1 MRILLV
7 VVTAAGLAVGQGT
20 SSWKGDGNSLLR
32 FCSAYIQAADNGTI
46 PSGGAI
52 GATFCV
58 GFLTGIQDYDEMLSQ
73 LETDRNGGKGLVRH
87 ACVPQNATTDEVVR
101 VVVKWLRDNP
111 HELNYPAS
119 VLAIGALRKAY
130 PCKQ

>member
-7 VVTAAGLAVGQGT
+7 VVTAAGLAVGQRT
-20 SSWKGDGNSLLR
+20 SSWKGDGNSLLQ

-73 LETDRNGGKGLVRH
+73 LETDRNGGKGLIQH
-87 ACVPQNATTDEVVR
+87 ACVPENATTDEVVR

-111 HELNYPAS
+111 DELHYPAS